1 MQQLLSLQPNQG
13 WKRERHLPIEV
24 GANMFTKFALFAPLH
39 PTSKGVPWKLIGDTD
54 GSDGRQA
61 EGGKA
66 EIAF

>member
-1 MQQLLSLQPNQG
+1 MQQLLSLRPNWG
-13 WKRERHLPIEV
+13 WKHERHLPIEV
-24 GANMFTKFALFAPLH
+24 GPKMFTKFALFAPLH
-39 PTSKGVPWKLIGDTD
+39 PGVPWKLIGDTD